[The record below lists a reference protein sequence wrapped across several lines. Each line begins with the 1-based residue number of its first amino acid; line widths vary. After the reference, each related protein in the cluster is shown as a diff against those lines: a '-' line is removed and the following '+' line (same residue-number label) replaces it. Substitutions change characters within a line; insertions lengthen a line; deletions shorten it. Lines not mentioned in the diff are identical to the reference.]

1 MYVEGSQPTVHLR
14 GASKEG
20 FLAKKG
26 HLKRLRPPAT
36 VSSPDRHQLPTVL
49 GTEARSAMFVVV
61 VVGSLECYR
70 FMAHHQSFSTRQ
82 KIATMNYLDANV
94 LCRFR

>member
-1 MYVEGSQPTVHLR
+1 MKPLLSGKKTVFSVKIKMLSKVLSWQRAQENMSVEGSQPIVHLR

-36 VSSPDRHQLPTVL
+36 ACDRELPQAL
-49 GTEARSAMFVVV
+49 QGTF
-61 VVGSLECYR
+61 
-70 FMAHHQSFSTRQ
+70 
-82 KIATMNYLDANV
+82 
-94 LCRFR
+94 